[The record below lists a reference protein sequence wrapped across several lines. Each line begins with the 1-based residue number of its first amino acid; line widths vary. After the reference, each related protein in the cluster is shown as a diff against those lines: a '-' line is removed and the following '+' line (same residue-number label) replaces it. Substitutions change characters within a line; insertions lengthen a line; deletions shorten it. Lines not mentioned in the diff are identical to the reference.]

1 MVHVGKSLNWILVP
15 TFINNVVLLSR
26 EPFEKQFFN
35 FIYSHA
41 RVLISREQGDKVPVK
56 VKYDSNSTL
65 L

>member
-1 MVHVGKSLNWILVP
+1 M
-15 TFINNVVLLSR
+15 LSR
-26 EPFEKQFFN
+26 EPFEKQFFS